1 MSSETYSVLGLMQ
14 HNNYNAELVADDAKF
29 FRYGPPVV
37 PGKPFV
43 AAYEIESKKEV
54 ERINALSF

>member
-1 MSSETYSVLGLMQ
+1 MQ